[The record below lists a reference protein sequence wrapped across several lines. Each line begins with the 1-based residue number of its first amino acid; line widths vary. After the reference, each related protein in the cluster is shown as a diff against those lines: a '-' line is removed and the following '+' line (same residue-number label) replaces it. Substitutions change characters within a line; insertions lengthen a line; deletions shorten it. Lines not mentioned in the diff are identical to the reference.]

1 MKIYFDAH
9 LTLHM
14 GDHRWALIFTP
25 AISLE
30 RLDRF
35 CDEKAYYF
43 VIQWLVFSAM
53 VIVTRKK
60 QQIPEVETNI
70 YTYTPTEDEVE
81 EFVEEVNKYYNK
93 EL

>member
-1 MKIYFDAH
+1 MKLYFRAYN
-9 LTLHM
+9 TLHL
-14 GDHRWALIFTP
+14 DVANRWAVIFTP

-43 VIQWLVFSAM
+43 VVQWLIFSVQ

-60 QQIPEVETNI
+60 KPIPNGECNI
-70 YTYTPTEDEVE
+70 SID
-81 EFVEEVNKYYNK
+81 
-93 EL
+93 

>member
-14 GDHRWALIFTP
+14 GDHRWAVIFTP
-25 AISLE
+25 AIYLE

-60 QQIPEVETNI
+60 KPIPEGECNI
-70 YTYTPTEDEVE
+70 SID
-81 EFVEEVNKYYNK
+81 
-93 EL
+93 

>member
-1 MKIYFDAH
+1 MKIYFNAH
-9 LTLHM
+9 LTLHID
-14 GDHRWALIFTP
+14 DHRWAVIFTP

-60 QQIPEVETNI
+60 QQIPEGECNI

-81 EFVEEVNKYYNK
+81 EFVEELNKYYNK

>member
-1 MKIYFDAH
+1 MNIYFQAYN
-9 LTLHM
+9 TLHL
-14 GDHRWALIFTP
+14 DDENRWAVIFTP

-53 VIVTRKK
+53 VIITRKK
-60 QQIPEVETNI
+60 KPIPNGECNI
-70 YTYTPTEDEVE
+70 SID
-81 EFVEEVNKYYNK
+81 
-93 EL
+93 

>member
-1 MKIYFDAH
+1 MGGTMKIYFDAH

-14 GDHRWALIFTP
+14 GDHRWAVIFTP
-25 AISLE
+25 AVSLE

-60 QQIPEVETNI
+60 QQIPEGECNI
-70 YTYTPTEDEVE
+70 SID
-81 EFVEEVNKYYNK
+81 
-93 EL
+93 

>member
-9 LTLHM
+9 LTLHI
-14 GDHRWALIFTP
+14 GDHRLAVIFTP

-43 VIQWLVFSAM
+43 VAQWLIFSVQ

-60 QQIPEVETNI
+60 KPIPNGECNI
-70 YTYTPTEDEVE
+70 SID
-81 EFVEEVNKYYNK
+81 
-93 EL
+93 

>member
-1 MKIYFDAH
+1 MKIYFNAH

-14 GDHRWALIFTP
+14 GDHRWAVIFTP

-43 VIQWLVFSAM
+43 VIQWLIFS
-53 VIVTRKK
+53 VQIVVTQKRKPV
-60 QQIPEVETNI
+60 PEGEYNI
-70 YTYTPTEDEVE
+70 RID
-81 EFVEEVNKYYNK
+81 
-93 EL
+93 

>member
-14 GDHRWALIFTP
+14 GDHRWAVIFTP
-25 AISLE
+25 AIFLH
-30 RLDRF
+30 RRDIF

-43 VIQWLVFSAM
+43 VIQWLIFSVQM
-53 VIVTRKK
+53 IVTKK
-60 QQIPEVETNI
+60 KKPIPEGECNI
-70 YTYTPTEDEVE
+70 SIDEIL
-81 EFVEEVNKYYNK
+81 N